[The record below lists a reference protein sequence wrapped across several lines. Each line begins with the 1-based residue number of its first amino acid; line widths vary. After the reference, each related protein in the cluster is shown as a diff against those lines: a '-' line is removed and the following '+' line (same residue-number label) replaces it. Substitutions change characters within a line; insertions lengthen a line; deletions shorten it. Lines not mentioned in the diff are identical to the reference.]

1 MNRLLHVCAGILF
14 LLVSPIFA
22 YCCDTWGTVSVIA
35 LSGNCSTQFSFNY
48 AECPPASGI
57 YYVEYSTSGNTYDFY
72 IIGQVTPNGSGSYSY
87 TDNYAHPQSSGSANV
102 FYRAIYYI
110 ASTGY
115 TNYSPIT
122 TVNLGAAT
130 CTNNNVSR
138 CNGLSGFSISGAN
151 AVCAGTSQPYT
162 ISGTLPYPV
171 TWKIGTN
178 ASYVTLSQTLTGASV
193 TNSTNANNG
202 IFTLVA
208 NEEGCDAVTNQI
220 YLGIAPAPTV
230 MTPANGTTV
239 HENSPYDIYSAPANY
254 WTVTNGT
261 ILYGQG
267 TNDLGVQVANISSGT
282 MTVTA
287 SVVDACGTSPHLIYS
302 YPITGGGGGGGT
314 RFSPGAVTTS
324 NNSLDP
330 AAARLVVY
338 PNPVTNSVQVTIPQ
352 TDFTKTFIK
361 LYDINGKVLKTIIP
375 TNQTTLFDMTQQSKG
390 IYIMEVFDG
399 KQRTIQKVVRL

>member
-1 MNRLLHVCAGILF
+1 MKQLLHVSAGILF
-14 LLVSPIFA
+14 LLASPILA
-22 YCCDTWGTVSVIA
+22 YCCDTWNSVSVIA
-35 LSGNCSTQFSFNY
+35 LSGNCSTQFSFSY
-48 AECPPASGI
+48 VECNSNAI
-57 YYVEYSTSGNTYDFY
+57 YYVEYSTDGNTNDFY

-87 TDNYAHPQSSGSANV
+87 TDLYAHPQSIGSANV

-110 ASTGY
+110 PSTGY
-115 TNYSPIT
+115 THYSPIA
-122 TVNLGAAT
+122 TVNLGSAT
-130 CTNNNVSR
+130 CTNNNVTR
-138 CNGLSGFSISGAN
+138 CNGLPGFSISGAN

-162 ISGTLPYPV
+162 ISGTLNFPV
-171 TWKIGTN
+171 TWSVSTN
-178 ASYVTLSQTLTGASV
+178 ASYVTLTQNLTGANV
-193 TNSTNANNG
+193 NNSTNANNG

-208 NEEGCDAVTNQI
+208 NEEGCDAVSYQV

-230 MTPANGTTV
+230 MTPAYGTTV
-239 HENSPYDIYSAPANY
+239 HENSPYDIYSAPANN

-267 TNDLGVQVANISSGT
+267 TNDLGVQVAKISSGT

-287 SVVDACGTSPHLIYS
+287 SVVDACGTSAQLIYN

-314 RFSPGAVTTS
+314 RFTPGAVTGS

-330 AAARLVVY
+330 ASIKLGVY
-338 PNPVTNSVQVTIPQ
+338 PNPVTNTVQVTIPP
-352 TDFTKTFIK
+352 TDFTKATIN
-361 LYDINGKVLKTIIP
+361 LYDINGKLLKAIVP
-375 TNQTTLFDMTQQSKG
+375 TNQTTLFDMSQQPKG